1 MEEVRAKPERRW
13 RDLAPRLLVLGGAV
27 ALGLALQHALGG
39 RLAAIQALAAQ
50 DVIAARRELALVL
63 RVVGGLVFGT
73 TTAVGVAMIASS
85 RRALSAGVF
94 PAPGVWS
101 WGARRRVVGPR
112 ARTLARLSIGLAACL
127 IACSLAALALVLG
140 MAAQLLACRAGAA

>member
-1 MEEVRAKPERRW
+1 MDDAGAKPERSW

-39 RLAAIQALAAQ
+39 RLAAIEALAAQ
-50 DVIAARRELALVL
+50 DVVAARGELALVL

-94 PAPGVWS
+94 PAPGIWS
-101 WGARRRVVGPR
+101 WGAKRRVEGPR
-112 ARTLARLSIGLAACL
+112 ARTLARLSIGLAAAL
-127 IACSLAALALVLG
+127 IACSLAALALVLT
-140 MAAQLLACRAGAA
+140 MAQQLLACRAGVA